1 MPAAVPG
8 GTLAPTI
15 VMANVGPA
23 RVSTARV
30 HGTSAANTRGFRMWT
45 WGISTALVAMAAA
58 GALAYGVEWVA
69 ELVDRIDL
77 PGLLFDDDVAPP
89 PR

>member
-1 MPAAVPG
+1 MPAAMPG

-15 VMANVGPA
+15 VMANVGEGVD
-23 RVSTARV
+23 RQD

-77 PGLLFDDDVAPP
+77 PGLPFDDDVAPP